1 MNIISRFL
9 FPQLILFFTQIQEG
23 WVDTPVSP
31 LVHKPFPEEL
41 RLVFR
46 ERARKMF
53 YDAYDNYIRYAFPM
67 DELNPVNCSGRGRD
81 WDNPLVVHLCTIFK
95 TPFNKYTQ
103 GEY

>member
-1 MNIISRFL
+1 MQSWVKLWITVAGMNIISRLL

-23 WVDTPVSP
+23 RVNTPVSR
-31 LVHKPFPEEL
+31 LVHRPFPDEL

-46 ERARKMF
+46 ERARRMF

-81 WDNPLVVHLCTIFK
+81 WDNP
-95 TPFNKYTQ
+95 
-103 GEY
+103 